1 MKITVYFKNF
11 ITFNIQCTFNKIN
24 IFFENDI
31 YLFILDLQF
40 MYNILKM
47 AHSE

>member
-24 IFFENDI
+24 IF
-31 YLFILDLQF
+31 
-40 MYNILKM
+40 LKM
-47 AHSE
+47 ISIFLSWIYNLCIIY